1 MKNFI
6 KENGKTVISLFLNQF
21 GAIVFALMLSLAIVH
36 VENKAVITLCCIL
49 AIGFYL
55 YLIHLLMWERG
66 AKDRLRVD
74 GRRLEPCQHK
84 GFKIGLAAA
93 APTFLFLVLF
103 CIFIGIFTLTKS
115 DVLLNLA
122 GSFRIIVMILEAMY
136 LPILQMLVP
145 GTDTAVEIIL
155 NVLLMLV
162 FLAPAVFVTWLSYY
176 LGYHGKLMPK
186 AYKAP
191 KRD

>member
-1 MKNFI
+1 MKNFF

-36 VENKAVITLCCIL
+36 VENKAIITLCCML

-55 YLIHLLMWERG
+55 YLIYLLMWERG

-84 GFKIGLAAA
+84 GLKIGLAAA
-93 APTFLFLVLF
+93 APSVLFLILF
-103 CIFIGIFTLTKS
+103 CIFIGIFAASKS
-115 DVLLNLA
+115 EVFLNLS
-122 GSFRIIVMILEAMY
+122 GVFRIIVMILEAMY

-145 GTDTAVEIIL
+145 GTDTAVEIVL

-162 FLAPAVFVTWLSYY
+162 FHAPAVFVTWLSYY
-176 LGYHGKLMPK
+176 FGYHGKFMSR

-191 KRD
+191 KKD